1 MWQVV
6 SDGKQFSERPCFVK
20 AGRRRSGTCR
30 SRACKW
36 EDGNGD
42 PPEGGVGSKCRYQ
55 SRSTY
60 GGYKLG

>member
-1 MWQVV
+1 MWHVV

-36 EDGNGD
+36 EDSNGV
-42 PPEGGVGSKCRYQ
+42 PPERGVGVNVGTS
-55 SRSTY
+55 
-60 GGYKLG
+60 LGVHMGVIS